1 MVTFIE
7 NQEYPLPEVLE
18 VGKAVTCLLQR
29 LHLVVESLGKGVV
42 QPPEPRHLD
51 SGLGTEPIGLPA
63 IVVGPAFDGT
73 ARRARRE
80 GLGLPYAESDPAIPG
95 IGLLVDFEF
104 GDSDAEQ
111 C

>member
-1 MVTFIE
+1 M
-7 NQEYPLPEVLE
+7 LE

-73 ARRARRE
+73 ARWARRK
-80 GLGLPYAESDPAIPG
+80 GPGLPYAESDPAIPR
-95 IGLLVDFEF
+95 IGLLVDFQL
-104 GDSDAEQ
+104 GDFDAEQ